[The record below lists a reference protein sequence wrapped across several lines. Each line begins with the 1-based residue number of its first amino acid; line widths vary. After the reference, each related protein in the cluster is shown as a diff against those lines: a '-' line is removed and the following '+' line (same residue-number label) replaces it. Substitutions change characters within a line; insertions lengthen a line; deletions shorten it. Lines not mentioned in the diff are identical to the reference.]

1 MYFLDLDR
9 TQLVI
14 TTRIYELNET
24 MIALKFISYINF

>member
-14 TTRIYELNET
+14 TTRTYELNET